1 MISIAF
7 FSHFFSLFSVCS
19 LWVFEK
25 KRFAIMAIATS
36 IICAVLTSVIS
47 PKALFIIT
55 IYFAAN
61 YLFFKVQVR
70 PFSKAMLGIMIF
82 VISWLLASHMVSGF
96 ISWQIVNE
104 EQISVDGEKYSLY
117 LNIDKVIAGL
127 GITIFALVPLRRAI
141 HIRNMIVKMLPSTIL
156 AVSIVAFAGMVMK
169 VVSFDPKFPDLWITW
184 IVISLL
190 VHCVAEEALFR
201 LFLQGGIQNILSTY
215 KYAPVISILISSAA
229 YTAYMFPESTNFLA
243 AIFVGN
249 LFFGYV
255 YYKTQ
260 RVEASILLHFIINLI
275 HFFFFTYPS
284 LSQ

>member
-55 IYFAAN
+55 IYFLAN
-61 YLFFKVQVR
+61 YLFFRAPVR

-104 EQISVDGEKYSLY
+104 EQISDGGEKYSLY
-117 LNIDKVIAGL
+117 LNMDKVIAGV
-127 GITIFALVPLRRAI
+127 GIMIFALVPLRRSI
-141 HIRNMIVKMLPSTIL
+141 HIRNMIIKMLPSTML
-156 AVSIVAFAGMVMK
+156 AISIVAFAGIVMK

-184 IVISLL
+184 IIISLL

-215 KYAPVISILISSAA
+215 KYASVISILISSAA
-229 YTAYMFPESTNFLA
+229 YTAYMFPGSTNFLA
-243 AIFVGN
+243 AVFVGN